1 MVAFHDSKVDRVALR
16 AYRLGRVREQL
27 RKHDYAGILLYDP
40 INIRYATDTANMQVW
55 TMHNKVRYLFLPT
68 EGPITLFDFHNCE
81 HLADGHES
89 VDEVRPA
96 ISYYYFN
103 DAQRCDERAGRWADE
118 IADLFRQHGGGNRRL
133 AIDHIDPRGLQ
144 ALHDRQIETVDGEDI
159 MEIARAIKNDVEI
172 EAMVEAVKACEEGMR
187 RMQEALKPGMTETA
201 LWSILHQANI
211 ELGGEWIETRLLSSG
226 PRTYPWFQEC
236 ASRRIEA
243 GDLVSFD
250 TDLIGPNGYC
260 SDLSRSWLCGDGK
273 PSDKQKKIYA
283 TARAQI
289 EHNIALVKPGLSFR
303 EFVDTGYKLPE
314 LYIPHRYS
322 VVSHGVGLCD
332 EYPSIKYAEDWAKSG
347 YDGVFE
353 PGMTVCIESLVGSA
367 EAGESVKLEE
377 QILVTKTGNRR
388 LSSYRFE
395 DSRFGV

>member
-1 MVAFHDSKVDRVALR
+1 
-16 AYRLGRVREQL
+16 
-27 RKHDYAGILLYDP
+27 
-40 INIRYATDTANMQVW
+40 
-55 TMHNKVRYLFLPT
+55 LFLPT
-68 EGPITLFDFHNCE
+68 EGPVTLFDFHNCE
-81 HLADGHES
+81 HLADGHET

-103 DAQRCDERAGRWADE
+103 DAQRCDERAARWADE
-118 IADLFRQHGGGNRRL
+118 IADLMRQHGGGNRRL
-133 AIDHIDPRGLQ
+133 AIDHIDPRGLH
-144 ALHDRQIETVDGEDI
+144 ALGERQIETIDGEDI
-159 MEIARAIKNDVEI
+159 MEIARTIKNDVEI
-172 EAMVEAVKACEEGMR
+172 EAMMEAVRACEEGMR
-187 RMQEALKPGMTETA
+187 RMQEALRPGMTETA

-236 ASRRIEA
+236 ANRRIEA

-260 SDLSRSWLCGDGK
+260 SDLSRSWLCGDGR

-289 EHNIALVKPGLSFR
+289 EHNIGLLKPGLSFR
-303 EFVDTGYKLPE
+303 EFVDRGYRLPE
-314 LYIPHRYS
+314 IYIPHRYS

-332 EYPSIKYAEDWAKSG
+332 EYPSIKYAEDWKSSG

-353 PGMTVCIESLVGSA
+353 PGMTVCIESLV
-367 EAGESVKLEE
+367 
-377 QILVTKTGNRR
+377 
-388 LSSYRFE
+388 
-395 DSRFGV
+395 